1 MYNMKITNIRLIILA
16 VVVIIAISL
25 MLTPGVLP
33 YSSNDLFSK
42 EYKYE
47 GFSGLSYTSADK
59 NAAMD
64 TDSSLLIVND
74 TSECK
79 KVYGFEGLFCRPD
92 SVDKKNDAFADT
104 KGSLS
109 AFGVSSGL
117 SNSTGSLVLSPEQV
131 RLLRTRGGNQSSAP
145 AEIGSK

>member
-59 NAAMD
+59 NAAID

-79 KVYGFEGLFCRPD
+79 KVYGFAGLFCRPD

-104 KGSLS
+104 KGSPS

-131 RLLRTRGGNQSSAP
+131 RVLRTRGGNQSSVP

>member
-1 MYNMKITNIRLIILA
+1 MKITNIRLIILA

-59 NAAMD
+59 NAAID

-79 KVYGFEGLFCRPD
+79 KVYGFAGLFCRPD

-104 KGSLS
+104 KGSPS

-131 RLLRTRGGNQSSAP
+131 RLLRTRGGNQSSVP

>member
-59 NAAMD
+59 NAAIG

-79 KVYGFEGLFCRPD
+79 KVYGFAGLFCRPD

-104 KGSLS
+104 KGSPS

-131 RLLRTRGGNQSSAP
+131 RLLRTRGGNQSSVP